1 MDLAVAWYQEE
12 QEGEAKRL
20 WSNIWDTA
28 EMVRFNFIIICLEF
42 LRINSSCI
50 LLASASIA
58 KNNIALALPCD
69 LQIYKFSFLQEFQ
82 QQLLQQQQQQLANSS
97 NGNNSDTKSNDSNTS
112 NNNFPIEKTFNPTR
126 RKGSTNDNKAS
137 TYNMNKYQAK
147 LVGKHG
153 GCPWRP
159 VNFHY
164 GRGIIG

>member
-1 MDLAVAWYQEE
+1 MQD
-12 QEGEAKRL
+12 
-20 WSNIWDTA
+20 
-28 EMVRFNFIIICLEF
+28 
-42 LRINSSCI
+42 
-50 LLASASIA
+50 
-58 KNNIALALPCD
+58 
-69 LQIYKFSFLQEFQ
+69 FQ
-82 QQLLQQQQQQLANSS
+82 QQLLQQQSANN

-137 TYNMNKYQAK
+137 TYNMNKYHTK

-159 VNFHY
+159 PGFNY